1 MGVLSGEEKHRLVP
15 KAIALLILKCLTEY
29 CRLPVTTGG
38 RRWQKWWLFIR
49 HRKATKMLT

>member
-1 MGVLSGEEKHRLVP
+1 MLSGEEKHRLVP